1 MSIKSFILSTV
12 LTIAIPAIA
21 CASQPYMPH
30 TPDFMKEGTPTL
42 DPPEWHA
49 VSVTGKLRTDF
60 LPVRPTVRIYMICD
74 SLIRAT
80 VSVPLLGE
88 MARMEATPNTV
99 RLLNKSKR
107 VYFEQDLTGV
117 TSAFGNNVTLANLQ
131 DLLLGR
137 PFKPGLRTLALETS
151 ELEYDTGRDAWL
163 LRGIYPEAGVQTAQ
177 VIDTAGQLLYALCA
191 RFKSN
196 MNASGAA
203 PTHTATLAYVYSG
216 SKTTLSLRLVTGHDR
231 EIEASYE
238 YNAPDMSPRPI
249 EPMNIDSRWRRAGSL
264 KDFIKSF

>member
-1 MSIKSFILSTV
+1 MS
-12 LTIAIPAIA
+12 
-21 CASQPYMPH
+21 
-30 TPDFMKEGTPTL
+30 EGTPTL
-42 DPPEWHA
+42 APPEWYA
-49 VSVTGKLRTDF
+49 VSITGKLRTDF
-60 LPVRPTVRIYMICD
+60 LPVRPTVRIYMVCD

-88 MARMEATPNTV
+88 MARMEATSNAV

-107 VYFEQDLTGV
+107 LYFEQDLTDV
-117 TSAFGNNVTLANLQ
+117 TNAFGNNITLANLQ

-177 VIDTAGQLLYALCA
+177 VIDTDGQLLYALCA
-191 RFKSN
+191 RFKSD
-196 MNASGAA
+196 MTSGAA
-203 PTHTATLAYVYSG
+203 PTHTATLAYSYSG
-216 SKTTLSLRLVTGHDR
+216 RKTTLSLRLVTGHDR
-231 EIEASYE
+231 EIDASYE

-249 EPMNIDSRWRRAGSL
+249 EPMTIDSRWRRADSL